1 MRGPEKAEVLE
12 YVRRHPGTD
21 VHRIVSDLY
30 PDATPYETH
39 YMRGWVSRHLTELR
53 EKGEIIGE
61 RTQGSGRMKI
71 WRAVA

>member
-12 YVRRHPGTD
+12 YVRQHPGTD
-21 VHRIVSDLY
+21 VHRIVADMY

-39 YMRGWVSRHLTELR
+39 YMRGWVSRHLTTLR
-53 EKGEIIGE
+53 ERGDIVGE
-61 RTQGSGRMKI
+61 RTQGSGHMKT